1 MINYQSPAPAAR
13 PPRLLHRSRGYSLVE
28 MLVVMS
34 ASAMVLMVA
43 YTLLVLVMKRTAGGN
58 DELAFA
64 ESTSRI
70 SARFRQ
76 IVHESAELKVAD
88 DGQVL
93 EMTSGTAAAAQ
104 WLQLAS
110 GPLRLELVEVK
121 TGTRQI
127 MGLTGFAKA
136 RFRLEKPGPFTRPL
150 VTLELWPVTSRLQG
164 PQKAEPRPIIIQA
177 AAGLDAPEPKPAG
190 GGAK

>member
-110 GPLRLELVEVK
+110 GPLRLELVEDHPLRLAHPPLHAASQRFSWRVK
-121 TGTRQI
+121 LHFPTLHPSQPSPWKSSPSSMQSI
-127 MGLTGFAKA
+127 V
-136 RFRLEKPGPFTRPL
+136 RLLLACVPSFQ
-150 VTLELWPVTSRLQG
+150 S
-164 PQKAEPRPIIIQA
+164 
-177 AAGLDAPEPKPAG
+177 
-190 GGAK
+190 